1 MSCEP
6 LVYRIAF
13 ASLKGINRTLAGE
26 LLARIGSE
34 DDFFAATDSALAS
47 VMGVRTKIFD
57 RAYRDSLLEKAKKE
71 ADFIAAHS
79 ITPLYF
85 ADADYPGRL
94 DDCEDAPLML
104 YATGSCD
111 LNKKVTL
118 GIVGTRHATPYGADF
133 TDKLVKCLA
142 ESLEE
147 PPVIVSGLAFGIDIA
162 AHRAALKYGLP
173 TVAVLAHGLNTI
185 YPAQHRQTAVS
196 IARSN
201 GLLLTEFTSSDPVH
215 KGNFVARNRIVAGLC
230 DCLFVAESAVKGGA
244 LITAALASDYNRDV
258 FALPGRIS
266 DKYSAGCNKLIANN
280 SAALISDP
288 ENLIDAM
295 GWQRKAQQSEQQ
307 ALFEELQPEEQ
318 AVVNYLTE
326 KGEAR
331 VNQLSIALD
340 ISVGKLMALLIDME
354 FKGLLIAYPGAKYRL
369 AKA

>member
-26 LLARIGSE
+26 ILSRVGGE
-34 DDFFAATDSALAS
+34 EDFFAATDSALS
-47 VMGVRTKIFD
+47 SMMGVRSKIFD
-57 RAYRDSLLEKAKKE
+57 RTYRDTLIEKAKKE

-79 ITPLYF
+79 IAALYF
-85 ADADYPGRL
+85 TDAAYPGRL

-111 LNKKVTL
+111 LNKSVTI
-118 GIVGTRHATPYGADF
+118 GIVGTRHATPYGIEFTERLVNALAD
-133 TDKLVKCLA
+133 
-142 ESLEE
+142 SLEE
-147 PPVIVSGLAFGIDIA
+147 APVIVSGLAFGIDIA
-162 AHRAALKYGLP
+162 AHRAALKRGLP

-185 YPAQHRQTAVS
+185 YPAQHRQAAVN

-201 GLLLTEFTSSDPVH
+201 GLLLTEYSSSDPVH

-244 LITAALASDYNRDV
+244 LITAALAADYNRDV

-266 DKYSAGCNKLIANN
+266 DKYSAGCNKLIAGN

-288 ENLIDAM
+288 DDLIDAM
-295 GWQRKAQQSEQQ
+295 GWRRKPEQSVTQT
-307 ALFEELQPEEQ
+307 LFAELLPEEQ
-318 AVVNYLTE
+318 AVVDYLTE

-354 FKGLLIAYPGAKYRL
+354 FKGILLAFPGARYRL